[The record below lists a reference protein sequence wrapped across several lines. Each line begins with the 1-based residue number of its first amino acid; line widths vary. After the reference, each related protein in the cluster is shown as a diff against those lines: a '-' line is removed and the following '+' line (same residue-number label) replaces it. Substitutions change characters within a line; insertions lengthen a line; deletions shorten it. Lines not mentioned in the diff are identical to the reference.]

1 MATILYCFDLPLD
14 SLDGLEEPHRVIRP
28 PRGRDFSDEE
38 LRQLLPE
45 AGVVCTV
52 FGRPFGGELMAL
64 APRLRLVAN
73 YGVGYDNIDLD
84 AARTRGIV
92 VTNTP
97 RAVIAATAELTF
109 ALLLACSRRVVE
121 LDGLIRRTP
130 GVKPRIGR
138 MDYLGFDLEGETLGI
153 LGYGHIGAAVA
164 RRARAFGMK
173 VYYYK
178 RHRLSVAEEEAEGIS
193 YLPMDE
199 LLARCRVLSVHT
211 PYSAETHHLIDARA
225 LAKMRPD
232 AVLINTSRGAVV
244 DETALLEALTQGR
257 IAGAGLDVFEQQDC
271 ASAGLSVLPQVAMTP
286 HTGTATTS
294 TRRAMA
300 LEQLAAVRAFLSGCS
315 DLPRVL

>member
-1 MATILYCFDLPLD
+1 MATILYCLDLPLD
-14 SLDGLEEPHRVIRP
+14 SLDGLEETHRVIRP

-45 AGVVCTV
+45 AEVVCTV

-64 APRLRLVAN
+64 APQLRLIAN

-84 AARTRGIV
+84 AARARGIV

-211 PYSAETHHLIDARA
+211 PYSAETHHLIGARA

-244 DETALLEALTQGR
+244 DEAALLEALTQGR
-257 IAGAGLDVFEQQDC
+257 ARRPPFNAGPSSGPPPRHLRNGQTRETVPQGGQTGRRRC
-271 ASAGLSVLPQVAMTP
+271 ARLLPGASME
-286 HTGTATTS
+286 S
-294 TRRAMA
+294 
-300 LEQLAAVRAFLSGCS
+300 
-315 DLPRVL
+315 

>member
-1 MATILYCFDLPLD
+1 M
-14 SLDGLEEPHRVIRP
+14 
-28 PRGRDFSDEE
+28 
-38 LRQLLPE
+38 
-45 AGVVCTV
+45 
-52 FGRPFGGELMAL
+52 
-64 APRLRLVAN
+64 
-73 YGVGYDNIDLD
+73 
-84 AARTRGIV
+84 

-153 LGYGHIGAAVA
+153 LGYGNIGAAVA

-178 RHRLSVAEEEAEGIS
+178 RYRLSVAEEEAEGIS

-199 LLARCRVLSVHT
+199 LLTRCRVLSVHT

-244 DETALLEALTQGR
+244 DETALVEALTAGR

-271 ASAGLSVLPQVAMTP
+271 ASAGFSVLPQVAMTP

-300 LEQLAAVRAFLSGCS
+300 LEQLAAVRAFLSGSS

>member
-14 SLDGLEEPHRVIRP
+14 SLGGLEETHRVIRP

-45 AGVVCTV
+45 AEVVCTV

-64 APRLRLVAN
+64 APRLRLIAN

-84 AARTRGIV
+84 AARARGIT

-121 LDGLIRRTP
+121 LDRLIRRTP
-130 GVKPRIGR
+130 GVKPQIGR

-153 LGYGHIGAAVA
+153 LGYGNIGAAVA
-164 RRARAFGMK
+164 RRALAFGMK

-178 RHRLSVAEEEAEGIS
+178 RHRLSAAEEADEGIS
-193 YLPMDE
+193 YLSMDE

-211 PYSAETHHLIDARA
+211 PYSPETHHLIDARA

-244 DETALLEALTQGR
+244 DEAALVEALTQGR

-271 ASAGLSVLPQVAMTP
+271 ASIGLSELPQVAMTP

-300 LEQLAAVRAFLSGCS
+300 LEQLAAVHAFLSGSS